1 MQVMSIHN
9 SKGLEFP
16 VVFLAGLGGQ
26 FNDRNPPGAT
36 CCSPRGRAG
45 MVRREPDTGKQ
56 YNTLPRQGVALSIR
70 RSERAE
76 ELRVLYVAMTR
87 AKESYAWLW
96 PERIPWRDLT
106 RLALPSMGT
115 ARFGSGWC
123 LPAAAW
129 ENWLLAAAL
138 RHPSGGQLRS
148 LARGRRRS
156 CRCSACPQ
164 AAGM

>member
-26 FNDRNPPGAT
+26 FNDEST
-36 CCSPRGRAG
+36 RGDLLLHPEAGAG

-56 YNTLPRQGVALSIR
+56 YTTLPRQGVALSIR

-87 AKESYAWLW
+87 AKEKL
-96 PERIPWRDLT
+96 
-106 RLALPSMGT
+106 
-115 ARFGSGWC
+115 
-123 LPAAAW
+123 
-129 ENWLLAAAL
+129 
-138 RHPSGGQLRS
+138 
-148 LARGRRRS
+148 
-156 CRCSACPQ
+156 
-164 AAGM
+164 